1 MGYLGSQSVR
11 LSLWKLRYLSL
22 DPLFFSQVKADL
34 CNNLHSLIIIFFF
47 FSQGR
52 FFGGGWVSK
61 KGGRADA
68 GQIPTGCL
76 CSVKRMFRCST
87 SDDLT
92 NDTSYMAALSEADAL
107 ITFLVGHSLHR
118 LMMIFIIIGSG
129 DK

>member
-1 MGYLGSQSVR
+1 MQQ
-11 LSLWKLRYLSL
+11 
-22 DPLFFSQVKADL
+22 FTFT
-34 CNNLHSLIIIFFF
+34 HHHIFFLQ
-47 FSQGR
+47 QGEI
-52 FFGGGWVSK
+52 FWWWVGIK
-61 KGGRADA
+61 ERGGRADA
-68 GQIPTGCL
+68 GLVPTVGL

-92 NDTSYMAALSEADAL
+92 NNTSYMAALSEADAL